1 MTTYLDMQYL
11 VASADGVE
19 HLVDHHVLTMFDP
32 EQYERALQSAGLSFE
47 VVAGPNPGRDR
58 YVATRP

>member
-1 MTTYLDMQYL
+1 MFRTT
-11 VASADGVE
+11 A
-19 HLVDHHVLTMFDP
+19 HLYGLIYEANGKDYAAHHVLTMFDP
-32 EQYERALQSAGLSFE
+32 EQYEQALQRAGLTFE